1 MHKCTAQQKILPVR
15 TTAFTSLPFFQLR
28 VVSCDHGHFQRPIN
42 LVDDFHEH
50 DVSQRW
56 VIDFTGNCLLEMR
69 EAQECSMTVLFG
81 AAIVAHTFTPYRFS
95 VREHNSQR
103 RACLHDDT

>member
-1 MHKCTAQQKILPVR
+1 MHITYCTNELR
-15 TTAFTSLPFFQLR
+15 LLRPFFQLH
-28 VVSCDHGHFQRPIN
+28 VVSCDHGYFRLAIN

-50 DVSQRW
+50 DVSQRC

-69 EAQECSMTVLFG
+69 EAQERSMTVLFG
-81 AAIVAHTFTPYRFS
+81 AAIVVHTFAPYRIS
-95 VREHNSQR
+95 LREHNSQR

>member
-1 MHKCTAQQKILPVR
+1 M
-15 TTAFTSLPFFQLR
+15 
-28 VVSCDHGHFQRPIN
+28 
-42 LVDDFHEH
+42 
-50 DVSQRW
+50 SQNW

-95 VREHNSQR
+95 VREHTHKDVPVCMMIHELHLV
-103 RACLHDDT
+103 AC

>member
-1 MHKCTAQQKILPVR
+1 MFCGSNEPRLLR
-15 TTAFTSLPFFQLR
+15 PFFQLR
-28 VVSCDHGHFQRPIN
+28 VVSCDHGHFRRPIN

-50 DVSQRW
+50 DVSQNW

-95 VREHNSQR
+95 LREHNSQR